1 MKKMYF
7 LLVSL
12 LLTGFLN
19 AQTLLS
25 EDFSSGIMPP
35 AGWTALPLTSGW
47 DISSTALAGG
57 SSPECKFE
65 GFAYNGTCRLM
76 SPYTNMTTVDT
87 AVLMFKHFYKRSG
100 SGLTIGLAIANGSTW
115 VSVWEK
121 TPNQDIGPEEISIM
135 LTGDQISSSN
145 FRFSFYLTG
154 NMASV
159 QDWYIDDVL
168 MFAPSAFDCKLA
180 NILVPSVITG
190 PVPVM
195 GSVVNLGNTIIDEVN
210 VTWVSYSG
218 IERDSTFSG
227 LNLSFLQTAE
237 FSFDGMWISPSG
249 QHNLKMFINSVNGQS
264 DLDPTNDTLV
274 KPIEFQTIVLPRVP
288 LFEEF
293 TSSTCG
299 PCASFN
305 SSFVPWCTS
314 HEDDI
319 TLVKYQMNWPGSGD
333 PYYTAEGGTRR
344 AFYGVSFVPDL
355 FCNGAN
361 VATNVSNVNTAYNNA
376 IQLTSTLD
384 IASTFTISGSNINI
398 TTNILPFA
406 STSSLK
412 VFNIVIE
419 KVTTQNVATNG
430 ETEFHHVMMKM
441 MPDANGA
448 STSFVNGTPVQFSYN
463 YDLSSTNVEEYD
475 DLMIAVIVQDASTK
489 EVKQTAYGLQN
500 TVFSNEAR
508 LSSITLDGVPL
519 EGFDPNVYEY
529 DVQLPEGTVEEPVIV
544 GVPMNSGALM
554 LTSMAFAVPG
564 TAMIDVYAENL
575 FTHKQY
581 KVNYSIDY
589 VGTEET
595 PLSLISVYPNP
606 AHDQLN
612 ISGLVN
618 ARLTLYSST
627 GSVVLQKNNFSGTT
641 VDISHLSRGVYVLDI
656 KTNTNQVIRKK
667 ITVL

>member
-1 MKKMYF
+1 
-7 LLVSL
+7 
-12 LLTGFLN
+12 
-19 AQTLLS
+19 
-25 EDFSSGIMPP
+25 
-35 AGWTALPLTSGW
+35 
-47 DISSTALAGG
+47 
-57 SSPECKFE
+57 
-65 GFAYNGTCRLM
+65 
-76 SPYTNMTTVDT
+76 
-87 AVLMFKHFYKRSG
+87 
-100 SGLTIGLAIANGSTW
+100 
-115 VSVWEK
+115 
-121 TPNQDIGPEEISIM
+121 
-135 LTGDQISSSN
+135 
-145 FRFSFYLTG
+145 
-154 NMASV
+154 
-159 QDWYIDDVL
+159 
-168 MFAPSAFDCKLA
+168 
-180 NILVPSVITG
+180 
-190 PVPVM
+190 
-195 GSVVNLGNTIIDEVN
+195 
-210 VTWVSYSG
+210 
-218 IERDSTFSG
+218 
-227 LNLSFLQTAE
+227 
-237 FSFDGMWISPSG
+237 MWISPSG

-264 DLDPTNDTLV
+264 DLDPANDTLV

-293 TSSTCG
+293 TSSTCS

-448 STSFVNGTPVQFSYN
+448 STSFVNGTPIQFSYN

-641 VDISHLSRGVYVLDI
+641 VDISHLSHGVYVLDI